1 VIADDDAAF
10 NVDQSRTGETAVR
23 AHRQHDG
30 VGFIIDRDPGRA
42 WPFVDG
48 VTVRVVDEF
57 AAAAD
62 CNAAFPKA
70 QGSDGSGIFI
80 KAAEDYA
87 GFAWS
92 GEFFFSFWGETDQI
106 LEAGHKAFA
115 HATRGRS
122 AQFETTARGDGG
134 GIV

>member
-1 VIADDDAAF
+1 MIADDDAAF

-30 VGFIIDRDPGRA
+30 VGFIIDRDPDRA
-42 WPFVDG
+42 WRFVDG

-70 QGSDGSGIFI
+70 QGSDGGGIFI

-92 GEFFFSFWGETDQI
+92 GEFFLGFRAEAHHVH
-106 LEAGHKAFA
+106 EAGHKALA
-115 HATRGRS
+115 HAADRR
-122 AQFETTARGDGG
+122 AAKFETTARGDGG